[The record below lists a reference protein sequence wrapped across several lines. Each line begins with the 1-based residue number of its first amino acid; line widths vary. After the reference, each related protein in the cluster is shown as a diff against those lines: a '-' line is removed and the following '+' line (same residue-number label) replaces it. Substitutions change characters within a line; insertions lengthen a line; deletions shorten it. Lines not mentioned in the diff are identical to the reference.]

1 VQQAA
6 AELEL
11 WRGNLGKIKLWLQDR
26 VQVSALLLD
35 SERFECSRPVPESCA
50 NETLLAAIDE
60 KHNSITSEDVL
71 IGTSE
76 DVLIFN
82 ALPPVASLTATWP
95 RSSLAGQGCFVLRPK
110 AP

>member
-35 SERFECSRPVPESCA
+35 SERFECSRPVPEGCA

-60 KHNSITSEDVL
+60 KHNSI
-71 IGTSE
+71 TSE